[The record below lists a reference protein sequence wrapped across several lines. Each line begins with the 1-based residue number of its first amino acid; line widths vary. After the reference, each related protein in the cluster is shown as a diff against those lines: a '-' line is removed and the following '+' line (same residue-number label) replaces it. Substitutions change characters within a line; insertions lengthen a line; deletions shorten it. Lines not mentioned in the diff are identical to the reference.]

1 VCVSF
6 KGGKIYVRERDGE
19 IRERKYKFRK
29 VK

>member
-1 VCVSF
+1 VCVIQ
-6 KGGKIYVRERDGE
+6 KGEKYVREKDGE